1 VSTRRVPAG
10 GVVVVLGQAEMLRLM
25 AEGSTRG
32 DASDAAF
39 EAFRALT
46 MMTVGA
52 DVEAPAHKVG
62 TPARCLAASA
72 GGVRDA
78 LAAPW
83 DAFARRHGDHAPSVM
98 LDASDI
104 TRLIWLADAV
114 RRIADGVDLLDAVRQ
129 AVDKAEGRPRQRR
142 APVDRHWLC
151 TQISQARETVWWA
164 LREQHSF
171 GRPLAPGPP
180 EATIAER
187 W

>member
-1 VSTRRVPAG
+1 MSTRRVPASAAA
-10 GVVVVLGQAEMLRLM
+10 VVLGQAEMLRLM

-52 DVEAPAHKVG
+52 DVQVPERKVG
-62 TPARCLAASA
+62 TPARCLASSAS
-72 GGVRDA
+72 GVAAA
-78 LAAPW
+78 LAGTW
-83 DAFARRHGDHAPSVM
+83 EAFTARHGDHVPSVM

-114 RRIADGVDLLDAVRQ
+114 RRVADGVELLDAVRQ

-142 APVDRHWLC
+142 APVDRRWLC